1 MFQGISREFC
11 RGPEY
16 DSALLS
22 MNALTAPLPGLYLAV
37 LAAALA
43 YALRR
48 WWDPVP
54 ARVWAVFGLLVLVL
68 FGPALF
74 LGKVLLP
81 ADILPGVVQ
90 VERVGEDPRG
100 NVLQRDLV
108 TQITPWQTQVRRAL
122 RDGEWP
128 LWNDLSGAGMPLLAD
143 PQSQVLQP
151 LVLVALPLPLPQAVG
166 VTAGLRVLLALVFFF
181 LLLRRQGLS
190 EGAALF
196 GSVSFGLGGFLMLW
210 LNWPIG
216 NSPALFPL
224 VLYALVVT
232 DERGARRDFLL
243 LVLAIAALL
252 GGGHPE
258 TILYIVTVGILF
270 GAGRLLKRTGRARWS
285 LAGRWV
291 LAGGIACGLVAPV
304 LVPAARFLPQTHRSN
319 LVELRNERL
328 EEQPALVD
336 LRTPQVR
343 KRILQGAK
351 ERFVGLFAVN
361 AFGNSRWGEYWGDA
375 NTNEDASGFV
385 GGAAL
390 LAALLAFA
398 PAARRFPQERL
409 FLGLVAVSLPVV
421 VRPPSLSQVLAA
433 VPILNQSISAHR
445 RLLLVL
451 AFSLAYLAA
460 CALERWRA
468 GEGGKRWM
476 AAAWALVLLGLV
488 AWGYRLSP
496 QLTELLG
503 LRRFSMAVQ
512 LAAIA
517 MAAAVLL
524 LPVAWR
530 NRAVWALSVLAA
542 LELLVFHRPANPSLP
557 RSAFYPAT
565 PTLGFLQENASGYRV
580 AGLADRLL
588 PNAATVYGLADI
600 RISNPFKPFS
610 YVLALGPVTASI
622 RSTEHILRRPEHPL
636 YQLLGVR
643 YVIAPPRMRAGPGW
657 RAVFRDPTARVFER
671 RQVLPRLFLPGSTEA
686 GTREWRRW
694 IGENPDFAAR
704 SLVFAVPGRPALW
717 RAARPGESAVEILAL
732 ERARATARV
741 FLAEERLLASSVY
754 QDGGWRLLLDGRV
767 HPLILSNGPFLAAW
781 LPAGE
786 HRAELV
792 YRAPGFLAGLALAAV
807 AIVALVAWV
816 APRPYTQTATSSNP
830 LRRRSGT
837 SASGAG

>member
-1 MFQGISREFC
+1 MS
-11 RGPEY
+11 
-16 DSALLS
+16 
-22 MNALTAPLPGLYLAV
+22 ALTAPLPGLYLAV

-54 ARVWAVFGLLVLVL
+54 ARIWAVFGLLVLIL

-81 ADILPGVVQ
+81 ADILPGVVP
-90 VERVGEDPRG
+90 VERVGSDPRG

-108 TQITPWQTQVRRAL
+108 TQITPWQAQVRRAV
-122 RDGEWP
+122 RAGEWP

-143 PQSQVLQP
+143 PQSQGLQP

-166 VTAGLRVLLALVFFF
+166 VTAGLWVLLALVFFF

-190 EGAALF
+190 EGSALF
-196 GSVSFGLGGFLMLW
+196 GSVSFGLGGFLLLW

-224 VLYALVVT
+224 VLYALVMT

-258 TILYIVTVGILF
+258 TILYIVMVGLLF
-270 GAGRLLKRTGRARWS
+270 GASRLVSAGKRTGRARWS
-285 LAGRWV
+285 LAGRWILMGTV
-291 LAGGIACGLVAPV
+291 ACGLAAPV

-319 LVELRNERL
+319 MVELRNERL
-328 EEQPALVD
+328 EGRSALED
-336 LRTPQVR
+336 LRKERAR
-343 KRILQGAK
+343 KRILAGAK
-351 ERFVGLFAVN
+351 ERFVSLFAPN

-375 NTNEDASGFV
+375 NSNEDASGFV

-409 FLGLVAVSLPVV
+409 FLGLAAVSFLVV
-421 VRPPSLSQVLAA
+421 VRLPSMAQVLAA
-433 VPILNQSISAHR
+433 VPVLNQSISLHR

-460 CALERWRA
+460 CTVERWRA
-468 GEGGKRWM
+468 GEGAEGAMRWM
-476 AAAWALVLLGLV
+476 AAVCAVVLLGLV

-496 QLTELLG
+496 QFTELLG
-503 LRRFSMAVQ
+503 LRRFWMGAQ
-512 LAAIA
+512 LAAVSV
-517 MAAAVLL
+517 AAVVLL
-524 LPVAWR
+524 LPAGR
-530 NRAVWALSVLAA
+530 RRRAVWALSVLAA

-557 RSAFYPAT
+557 RSAFYPVT
-565 PTLGFLQENASGYRV
+565 PVLGFLQENLPENTGYRV
-580 AGLADRLL
+580 AGLGDRLL
-588 PNAATVYGLADI
+588 PNSATVYGLADI
-600 RISNPFKPFS
+600 RVSNPFKPFT
-610 YVLALGPVTASI
+610 YVLAVGPVTASI
-622 RSTEHILRRPEHPL
+622 RSTEHLLMKAEHPL
-636 YQLLGVR
+636 YQLLAVR
-643 YVIAPPRMRAGPGW
+643 YVLGPPKMRSGPGW

-671 RQVLPRLFLPGSTEA
+671 KQVLPRLFLPDSTEA

-694 IGENPDFAAR
+694 IEENPDFAAR
-704 SLVFAVPGRPALW
+704 SLVFAVPGRPAVW
-717 RAARPGESAVEILAL
+717 TAERPGESAMEILGM

-741 FLAEERLLASSVY
+741 LLAEERLLASSIY
-754 QDGGWRLLLDGRV
+754 QDGGWKLLLDGRP
-767 HPLILSNGPFLAAW
+767 HSTTLSNGPFLAAW

-786 HRAELV
+786 HRVELV
-792 YRAPGFLAGLALAAV
+792 YRAPGFLLGLVLAAV
-807 AIVALVAWV
+807 ALVALVGWV
-816 APRPYTQTATSSNP
+816 APRPGIK
-830 LRRRSGT
+830 GT
-837 SASGAG
+837 KDSRDLKDAR

>member
-1 MFQGISREFC
+1 
-11 RGPEY
+11 
-16 DSALLS
+16 

-54 ARVWAVFGLLVLVL
+54 ARIWAVFGLLVLIL

-81 ADILPGVVQ
+81 ADILPGVVP
-90 VERVGEDPRG
+90 VERVGTDPQG
-100 NVLQRDLV
+100 NVLQQDLV
-108 TQITPWQTQVRRAL
+108 TQITPWLAQVRRAV
-122 RDGEWP
+122 RAGEWP

-151 LVLVALPLPLPQAVG
+151 LVLAALPLPLPQAVG

-181 LLLRRQGLS
+181 LLLWQQGLS

-196 GSVSFGLGGFLMLW
+196 GSVSFGLGGFLLLW
-210 LNWPIG
+210 LNWPMG

-224 VLYALVVT
+224 VLYALVMT

-252 GGGHPE
+252 AGGHPE
-258 TILYIVTVGILF
+258 TILYIVTVGLLF
-270 GAGRLLKRTGRARWS
+270 GAARLMRRSGRARWS

-291 LAGGIACGLVAPV
+291 LAGGIACGLASPV
-304 LVPAARFLPQTHRSN
+304 LVPAARFLPQTHRSQ
-319 LVELRNERL
+319 LLELRNERL
-328 EEQPALVD
+328 EDRPALAD
-336 LRTPQVR
+336 LRTPRAR
-343 KRILQGAK
+343 KRILEGAK
-351 ERFVGLFAVN
+351 ERFVSLFAPN

-409 FLGLVAVSLPVV
+409 FLGLAVVSFLVV
-421 VRPPSLSQVLAA
+421 VRLPSMSQMLAA
-433 VPILNQSISAHR
+433 LPVLNQSISAHR

-460 CALERWRA
+460 CTVERWRLA
-468 GEGGKRWM
+468 EITEGAKRWT
-476 AAAWALVLLGLV
+476 AAVCALVLLGLV

-496 QLTELLG
+496 QFTELLG
-503 LRRFSMAVQ
+503 LRRFWMGAQ
-512 LAAIA
+512 LAVIA
-517 MAAAVLL
+517 TAAVVLL
-524 LPVAWR
+524 LPAGR
-530 NRAVWALSVLAA
+530 RRRAVWALSALAA

-557 RSAFYPAT
+557 RSAFYPVT
-565 PTLGFLQENASGYRV
+565 PVLGFLQENLQEKSGGYRV

-588 PNAATVYGLADI
+588 PNAAPVYGLADI

-610 YVLALGPVTASI
+610 YVLAVGPVTASI
-622 RSTEHILRRPEHPL
+622 RSTEHILVKAEHPL
-636 YQLLGVR
+636 YQLLAVR
-643 YVIAPPRMRAGPGW
+643 YVLGPPKMRSGPGW

-671 RQVLPRLFLPGSTEA
+671 KQVLPRLFLPGSTEA
-686 GTREWRRW
+686 GRRDWRRW
-694 IGENPDFAAR
+694 IGENPDFAVR

-717 RAARPGESAVEILAL
+717 TAERPDESAVEILGM

-741 FLAEERLLASSVY
+741 LLAEERLLASSVY
-754 QDGGWRLLLDGRV
+754 QDGGWRLLLDGRR
-767 HPLILSNGPFLAAW
+767 HPLTLSNGPFLAAW

-786 HRAELV
+786 HRVELV
-792 YRAPGFLAGLALAAV
+792 YRAPGFLVGLVLAAV
-807 AIVALVAWV
+807 GMVLLVAWTI
-816 APRPYTQTATSSNP
+816 PPPYTQTATSSNP
-830 LRRRSGT
+830 LRRMSGT